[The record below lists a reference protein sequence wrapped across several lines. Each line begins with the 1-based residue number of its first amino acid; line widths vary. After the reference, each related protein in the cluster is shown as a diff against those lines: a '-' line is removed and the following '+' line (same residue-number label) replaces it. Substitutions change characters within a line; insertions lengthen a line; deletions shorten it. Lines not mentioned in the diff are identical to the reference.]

1 MSTRVDK
8 GVVSFVGLPNM
19 KTYNP
24 VLVDRARRMRHAM
37 TEAECRIWFEVLQ
50 KMQPRI
56 RRQRPIGRF
65 IVDFY
70 CAARKLVIEID
81 GESHNSEEALAYD
94 QERTA
99 FLQAQGLTVLRFTN
113 SEVMSHLEGVHEMV
127 TDAMYEVADSIR
139 SAVTP
144 LSLRDIP
151 PIA

>member
-1 MSTRVDK
+1 
-8 GVVSFVGLPNM
+8 M

-81 GESHNSEEALAYD
+81 GESHNSEEALTYD

-113 SEVMSHLEGVHEMV
+113 AEVLGNLEGVHQAI
-127 TDAMYEVADSIR
+127 TAALF
-139 SAVTP
+139 AP
-144 LSLRDIP
+144 
-151 PIA
+151 AK